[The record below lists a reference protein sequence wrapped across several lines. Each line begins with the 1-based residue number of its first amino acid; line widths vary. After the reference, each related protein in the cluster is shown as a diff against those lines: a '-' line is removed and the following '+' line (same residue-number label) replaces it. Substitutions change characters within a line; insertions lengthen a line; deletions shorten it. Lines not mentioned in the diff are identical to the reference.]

1 MKKKTLSERDVC
13 TKFITP
19 ALEKAG
25 WDKHLQILE
34 EVSFTD
40 GKIYVRGKITARG
53 TRKRADYIL
62 YYKPNIPIAIIEAK
76 DNNHSVRAGIQQAL
90 DYAQILDIPCVFSSN
105 GDGFLFHDRSAVD
118 GTIETEISLDDFP
131 SPEQLWQR
139 YKKFKSITT
148 PEAENMVSQDY
159 FFDGTNRKPRYYQQ
173 IAINRTV
180 EAIANGQN
188 RILLVMAT
196 GTGKT
201 YTAFQIIH
209 RLWKS
214 GAKKRILFLA
224 DRNALIDQTRRG
236 DFKHF
241 KDKMTVVKHRQIDKS
256 FEIYLALYQGL
267 SGNDDAANVYKQFS
281 KEFFDLIVIDE
292 CHRGSAKED
301 SSWREILTYFNNA
314 THIGLT
320 ATPKETN
327 EVRNIEYFGDP
338 VYTYS
343 LKQGIDDGFLA
354 PYRVIRI
361 ALNIDAEGWRPEQ
374 GKVDKDGNQVEDR
387 IYNRKDF
394 DKNLVIDERTDTVAK
409 KLTEFLQ
416 GYDRF
421 AKTIVFCVDI
431 DHAERMRTA
440 LAKHNPDMVAKN
452 HKYIMQITGDN
463 EEGKRELDNFIN
475 PEEKYPVIA
484 TTSELMT
491 TGVDAQTCKVIVLD
505 SNISSMTKFKQ
516 IIGRGTRINEEYGKL
531 YFTILDFRNA
541 TDLFAD
547 PQFDGEPIRIK
558 PVTEETDLG
567 GIVDEEEEI
576 TDPVIDIETGED
588 LSALLAVIDIT
599 PPEIRYPEP
608 EFPPS
613 TVGEPRQKVY
623 VNGVD
628 VSVLISRELYF
639 DQHGKPIT
647 VSLKDHTKEVIQEKF
662 TSLDD
667 FLTKWKSSDRKEAI
681 IAELVEQGVMVEALY
696 EAVDKH
702 LPAFQEGKFYT
713 YVIECKDGTFYK
725 GHTQDLKRRWE
736 EHRNGFGSEWTKV
749 HKAEELIHFEVFS
762 TREEAIK
769 REEYFK
775 TGRGREWLKT
785 RKERG
790 LLNGRQA
797 GVDLF
802 DLICHVAYDQP
813 PMTRKER
820 ANNVKKR
827 NYFTKYGEQARK
839 VLEAL
844 LDKYADQGIEN
855 IENIQI
861 LTVPPINEFGSVT
874 EIIKAFGSREAY
886 EKAIKELENELY
898 QIA

>member
-1 MKKKTLSERDVC
+1 MNKKALTERDIC

-25 WDKHLQILE
+25 WDKQLQLLE

-40 GKIYVRGKITARG
+40 GKIYVRGTLTARG
-53 TRKRADYIL
+53 NQKRADYIL

-76 DNNHSVRAGIQQAL
+76 DNKHSVRAGIQQAL
-90 DYAQILDIPCVFSSN
+90 DYARILDIPCVFSSN
-105 GDGFLFHDRSAVD
+105 GDGFLFHDRTATD
-118 GTIETEISLDDFP
+118 GNIETEISIDDFP
-131 SPEQLWQR
+131 TPEQLWEK
-139 YKKFKSITT
+139 YKKYKGITT
-148 PEAENMVSQDY
+148 PEAEKIASQDY
-159 FFDGTNRKPRYYQQ
+159 YFDGTNRKPRYYQQ
-173 IAINRTV
+173 IAVNRTV

-188 RILLVMAT
+188 RIILVMAT

-256 FEIYLALYQGL
+256 YEIYLALYQGL
-267 SGNDDAANVYKQFS
+267 SGTDEDANVYKQFS
-281 KEFFDLIVIDE
+281 PDFFDLIVIDE

-301 SSWREILTYFNNA
+301 SSWREILAYFKNA

-320 ATPKETN
+320 ATPKETKDTSN
-327 EVRNIEYFGDP
+327 AEYFGDP

-354 PYRVIRI
+354 PYRVVRVG
-361 ALNIDAEGWRPEQ
+361 LNVDAEGWRPDQ
-374 GKVDKDGNQVEDR
+374 GKTDKDGNIVEDR

-394 DKNLVIDERTDTVAK
+394 DRNLVIEERTELVAK
-409 KLTEFLQ
+409 KLTEFLK

-440 LAKHNPDMVAKN
+440 LAKQNAELVAEN
-452 HKYIMQITGDN
+452 YKYVMQITGDN
-463 EEGKRELDNFIN
+463 DEGKRELDNFIN

-505 SNISSMTKFKQ
+505 ANINSMTKFKQ
-516 IIGRGTRINEEYGKL
+516 IIGRGTRINEEYGKM

-547 PQFDGEPIRIK
+547 KDFDGDPIRVK
-558 PVTEETDLG
+558 PVSQDEDLSL
-567 GIVDEEEEI
+567 VVMEEEENAASVL
-576 TDPVIDIETGED
+576 DEATGEE
-588 LSALLAVIDIT
+588 LVF
-599 PPEIRYPEP
+599 EKEKIRYPDGA
-608 EFPPS
+608 S
-613 TVGEPRQKVY
+613 LHGSWVAGEPGAKREKVY

-628 VSVLISRELYF
+628 VSVLVSREMYF

-647 VSLKDHTKEVIQEKF
+647 TSLKDHTKEIIQENF
-662 TSLDD
+662 ASLDD
-667 FLTKWKSSDRKEAI
+667 FLNKWNTTDRKEAI
-681 IAELVEQGVMVEALY
+681 IAELQEQGVMVEALY
-696 EAVDKH
+696 DAVDK
-702 LPAFQEGKFYT
+702 Q
-713 YVIECKDGTFYK
+713 
-725 GHTQDLKRRWE
+725 
-736 EHRNGFGSEWTKV
+736 
-749 HKAEELIHFEVFS
+749 
-762 TREEAIK
+762 
-769 REEYFK
+769 
-775 TGRGREWLKT
+775 
-785 RKERG
+785 
-790 LLNGRQA
+790 
-797 GVDLF
+797 VDLF
-802 DLICHVAYDQP
+802 DLICHVAFDQP
-813 PMTRKER
+813 PLTRKER

-827 NYFTKYGEQARK
+827 NYFTKYGNQAKK

-844 LDKYADQGIEN
+844 LDKYADEGITN
-855 IENIQI
+855 IESIEVLRVNPFDAFGSPLEII
-861 LTVPPINEFGSVT
+861 KEFGS
-874 EIIKAFGSREAY
+874 K
-886 EKAIKELENELY
+886 EKYLQAVKELEIELY
-898 QIA
+898 KTA